1 MTQADFVGQRRIGII
16 GAGTMGA
23 SIAQGAAEH
32 GFEVVLFDLDPA
44 AAERA
49 LEAAKAAF
57 GRQVAKGRLTADA
70 ATAAIGRLEIA
81 SDLGSLAGTSLVIEA
96 VVEALGP
103 KQELFAALAP
113 HLAAETL
120 IATNTS
126 ALSVTELGAAV
137 ARPERFLGLH
147 YFFPAAV
154 NPLLEVIRGA
164 ATSDA
169 TAAQGLAFGRATAKQ
184 PILCRDRP
192 GFAVNRFFVPY
203 LNEAARLV
211 DEGYDPGEIDQVARA
226 TFKTAAGPFRVMDLT
241 KPIIAV
247 HAARSLAPL
256 GAFYEPAPS
265 LVRVGES
272 GQNWSP
278 ARSAEVTPE
287 RATTIASR
295 LQAAVFL
302 AVLQALDEEVASP
315 ADMDLGA
322 RLGLQWKVTPWAAMT
337 ALGQSAVAA
346 LLQPLLVRD
355 GTSAPAFLGRVS
367 GAGQAG

>member
-1 MTQADFVGQRRIGII
+1 MTQAGFVGRRRIGII

-23 SIAQGAAEH
+23 SIAQGAAQH
-32 GFEVVLFDLDPA
+32 GFEVVLFDLDRAVADRAVQA
-44 AAERA
+44 AQDS
-49 LEAAKAAF
+49 F
-57 GRQVAKGRLTADA
+57 GRLVAKGRMTAEA

-81 SDLGSLAGTSLVIEA
+81 ADLGSLASTSLVIEA
-96 VVEALGP
+96 IIEAMAP
-103 KQELFAALAP
+103 KKELFAALTP
-113 HLAAETL
+113 HLAPETL

-126 ALSVTELGAAV
+126 ALSVTELGRAV

-154 NPLLEVIRGA
+154 NPLLEVIRGE
-164 ATSDA
+164 ATSEA
-169 TAAQGLAFGRATAKQ
+169 AAAQGLDFGRATGKQ

-247 HAARSLAPL
+247 HACRSLAPL
-256 GAFYEPAPS
+256 GAFYVPAPS

-272 GQNWSP
+272 GRNWSP

-287 RATTIASR
+287 RAAAIAAR

-322 RLGLQWKVTPWAAMT
+322 RLGLQWEVTPWAAMT
-337 ALGQSAVAA
+337 GLGRPAVEA
-346 LLQPLLVRD
+346 LLQPLLARD
-355 GTSAPAFLGRVS
+355 GTPAPAFLGRIV
-367 GAGQAG
+367 G

>member
-1 MTQADFVGQRRIGII
+1 MLETAYAGERRIGII

-23 SIAQGAAEH
+23 SIAQGAAQH
-32 GFEVVLFDLDPA
+32 GFEVVLFDVDGAVAEKA
-44 AAERA
+44 AGSTRE
-49 LEAAKAAF
+49 AF
-57 GRQVAKGRLTADA
+57 GRLVAKGRMTAEAADA
-70 ATAAIGRLEIA
+70 ASARLKIA
-81 SDLGSLAGTSLVIEA
+81 GDLKALGGTSLVIEA
-96 VVEALGP
+96 IVEAMAP
-103 KQELFAALAP
+103 KKDLFAALTP
-113 HLAAETL
+113 HLAPETL

-164 ATSDA
+164 ATSDT

-211 DEGYDPGEIDQVARA
+211 DEGYDPGEIDQVARV

-256 GAFYEPAPS
+256 GAFYVPAPS

-287 RATTIASR
+287 RAAAIAAR
-295 LQAAVFL
+295 LQGAVFL

-315 ADMDLGA
+315 ADMDQGA
-322 RLGLQWKVTPWAAMT
+322 RLGLQWEITPWAAMT
-337 ALGQSAVAA
+337 ALGQSAVEA
-346 LLQPLLVRD
+346 LLRPLLARD
-355 GTSAPAFLGRVS
+355 GTPAPAFLGRVS
-367 GAGQAG
+367 GTGQGG